1 MSEKQ
6 MDAMAIADEVRS
18 GKRSAVSFVNS
29 ALESARALNPALN
42 GFTSI
47 TEERAILESKS
58 MDTLVARGQD
68 PGPLAGVPFA
78 VKDLFDVEG
87 ITTLAGSKIDRDKPA
102 ATRDGTLVE
111 RMRLA
116 GACLIGATNM
126 DEYAYGFSTENSH
139 YGPTRNP
146 HGLAHIAGGSSGG
159 SAAVVAADVVPVSLG
174 SDTNGSIRVPSS
186 LCGIFGLKPT
196 YGRLSRGG
204 STPFCQSLDHVGPF
218 ARSTRDL
225 ALLLDVLSGPDP
237 LDPACT
243 TEIFEPALPELDKPW
258 EGVRAGVLS
267 GYFQKWSSPE
277 ARSAVAAVAKAIG
290 AGNDVELPRVE
301 LARTA
306 AYLITATEGAN
317 LHLPHL
323 RTRPMDFDLATRD
336 RFLAGALMP
345 GAVYVQAQ
353 RFRSWFRR
361 EVGKILAETDILLT
375 AATPI
380 TAPEIGQK
388 FADFNGDRL
397 NARQNMGL
405 YTQPIS
411 FIGLPVVTVPVANVS
426 RMPMGVMLIGAPNN
440 EPLLLRAAHFLE
452 KQGVAAAWD
461 AGL

>member
-1 MSEKQ
+1 MKEKQ
-6 MDAMAIADEVRS
+6 MDAIAIAKEVRS
-18 GKRSAVSFVNS
+18 GRGSAVVFARS
-29 ALESARALNPALN
+29 ALESAKALNPTLN

-47 TEERAILESKS
+47 TEERAVREAESV
-58 MDTLVARGQD
+58 DALVANGRD

-102 ATRDGTLVE
+102 AACDGTLVE

-146 HGLAHIAGGSSGG
+146 HGLEHVAGGSSGG
-159 SAAVVAADVVPVSLG
+159 SAAVVAADIVPVSLG

-186 LCGIFGLKPT
+186 FCGIFGLKPT

-204 STPFCQSLDHVGPF
+204 STPFCHSLDHVGPF

-243 TEIFEPALPELDKPW
+243 TEIFDPALPELDKPW
-258 EGVRAGVLS
+258 DGVRADVLG

-277 ARSAVAAVAKAIG
+277 ARRAVAAVAKALG
-290 AGNDVELPRVE
+290 AVDEVELPRVA

-323 RTRPMDFDLATRD
+323 RTRPMDFDPATRD

-361 EVGKILAETDILLT
+361 EAKKIFLETDILLA

-388 FADFNGDRL
+388 FADFNGERL

-411 FIGLPVVTVPVANVS
+411 FIGLPVVTVPVADVS
-426 RMPMGVMLIGAPNN
+426 KMPMGVMLIGAPNS

-452 KQGVAAAWD
+452 EQGVAAARN
-461 AGL
+461 AGC